1 MTRFQ
6 PNGARIALRTEPSEK
21 PFNQMVGLYNMWQS
35 LSPSTRKAIADWFS
49 RTFGSQEAPVTED
62 QMENAADIMGLM
74 NYREPVKYAQYDDGT
89 LRLDENGQPVEL
101 QQGGLD
107 LSLMP
112 GGLQVTTPDEQWL
125 QNRDA
130 ASVWMDRAIA
140 DQGLRDA
147 ATTAGVKPVLSWG
160 GI

>member
-49 RTFGSQEAPVTED
+49 RTFGSQETPVTED
-62 QMENAADIMGLM
+62 QTENAADVMELM
-74 NYREPVKYAQYDDGT
+74 NAGYDPS
-89 LRLDENGQPVEL
+89 LN
-101 QQGGLD
+101 GGLR
-107 LSLMP
+107 M
-112 GGLQVTTPDEQWL
+112 TTPDEQWL

-147 ATTAGVKPVLSWG
+147 ANTAGVAPVLSWG